1 MELLDA
7 IEPVGEM
14 VSLIGSRDFGAGF
27 YRIANELIGI
37 DHCTVFMCANDNPRT
52 LVAEANCEKTAARVR
67 SLADIYIREAYVQDP
82 VWGTFQSAP
91 HAGCS
96 TFLLSPTELA
106 DEGYRREFYDKPN
119 IKHELAL
126 TTVIN
131 GDRIYAGFY
140 RENGRPHFSDRSAEL
155 LKYCGRTIMQVLHK
169 HAEISLLTG
178 PVQAEPKPVSQKA
191 LLERVRSAIMADS
204 GLITAREAEICA
216 SIVLGYT
223 VLGISMNL
231 GISVNTVATHR
242 KRAYAKLRV
251 CSQNELFA
259 RYFSVVETNLR
270 ALRYN

>member
-1 MELLDA
+1 MELLDG

-14 VSLIGSRDFGAGF
+14 VSLIGAREFGAGF
-27 YRIANELIGI
+27 YRIANDLIGI

-52 LVAEANCEKTAARVR
+52 VVAEANCQKTAERVR
-67 SLADIYIREAYVQDP
+67 SLAEIYIREAYVHDP
-82 VWGTFQSAP
+82 VWGTFDGAP
-91 HAGCS
+91 RSDCS

-126 TTVIN
+126 TTIIN

-140 RENGRPHFSDRSAEL
+140 RENGRPDFSSRSVEL

-178 PVQAEPKPVSQKA
+178 AVQTEPKPVSQKA
-191 LLERVRSAIMADS
+191 LLERVRTAIIADNCQ
-204 GLITAREAEICA
+204 LTAREAEICA

-259 RYFSVVETNLR
+259 RYFSVVESNLA
-270 ALRYN
+270 ALQHN